1 MNTESELL
9 IKLDALISNWEDETV
24 EFNDA
29 NNDYDKDKIGRYFS
43 ALSNEA
49 NLRNVQCGWLIFGI
63 KEKGKKIMG
72 TNYREKKGLD
82 TLKHEISLQT
92 TGGISFVEIYEVKKE
107 GKRIIMFQIPAA
119 TAGIPTGW
127 KDQYYAREGDS
138 LVPLSLEKMDRIRQQ
153 SNRDWSKLFV
163 KGATIQHLNKDAI
176 SLARN
181 NYKEKMQKPHISQ
194 EIDSMSD
201 EEFLTKMKLIQ
212 NGRITNAC
220 MLLLGNEDY
229 DYLFD
234 YTPEAA
240 WRLYDSKSN
249 IKDYEI
255 FKIPFITLS
264 DRILKKTGTHQNAGD
279 LVYRNLP
286 GYLARLKAENF
297 EKIDLVLTDGQDLYQ
312 EICAY
317 LPHLVEEKKVQLY
330 RDDAVSLSTLYHLR
344 GNMQELL
351 SSKVWLDSGANIIIE
366 SLETL
371 TVIDVNSGKNR
382 SRREEALFAIN
393 VEAAKEI
400 ARQLRLRNISG
411 MILVDFINLKKK
423 EQQQK
428 LISVIREELQ
438 KDSVPANFIDIT
450 RLGLVELTRKKVYK
464 SLREILS

>member
-1 MNTESELL
+1 MHGHYCFLSTENTCLGVSKKLSQEESKRL
-9 IKLDALISNWEDETV
+9 
-24 EFNDA
+24 
-29 NNDYDKDKIGRYFS
+29 S
-43 ALSNEA
+43 ALLENTCKDHEA
-49 NLRNVQCGWLIFGI
+49 EGYGLVFR
-63 KEKGKKIMG
+63 
-72 TNYREKKGLD
+72 TNAGAVPETELCED
-82 TLKHEISLQT
+82 IEL
-92 TGGISFVEIYEVKKE
+92 VKKE
-107 GKRIIMFQIPAA
+107 YRA
-119 TAGIPTGW
+119 
-127 KDQYYAREGDS
+127 
-138 LVPLSLEKMDRIRQQ
+138 
-153 SNRDWSKLFV
+153 
-163 KGATIQHLNKDAI
+163 
-176 SLARN
+176 
-181 NYKEKMQKPHISQ
+181 
-194 EIDSMSD
+194 
-201 EEFLTKMKLIQ
+201 
-212 NGRITNAC
+212 
-220 MLLLGNEDY
+220 
-229 DYLFD
+229 
-234 YTPEAA
+234 
-240 WRLYDSKSN
+240 
-249 IKDYEI
+249 
-255 FKIPFITLS
+255 
-264 DRILKKTGTHQNAGD
+264 LKKTGTHQNAGD

-286 GYLARLKAENF
+286 GYLARLKAESF
-297 EKIDLVLTDGQDLYQ
+297 EKTDLVLTDGQDLYQ

-351 SSKVWLDSGANIIIE
+351 SSKIWLDSGANIIIE

-371 TVIDVNSGKNR
+371 TVIDVNSGKNQ

>member
-1 MNTESELL
+1 MNRIVVTKLEHHQTEYLAYLVLDENRKLQELQVFEPEENTLLDHIYVGYVEKIVPNIHAAFVRIADGQKCYLPLNDVKNPVYTRKLSKKEALCEGDELL
-9 IKLDALISNWEDETV
+9 VQVVKDAVKTKDPVVSTKLVVHGHYCFLSTENTCLGVSKKLSQEES
-24 EFNDA
+24 
-29 NNDYDKDKIGRYFS
+29 KRLS
-43 ALSNEA
+43 ALLENTCKDHEA
-49 NLRNVQCGWLIFGI
+49 EG
-63 KEKGKKIMG
+63 
-72 TNYREKKGLD
+72 YGLV
-82 TLKHEISLQT
+82 
-92 TGGISFVEIYEVKKE
+92 F
-107 GKRIIMFQIPAA
+107 R
-119 TAGIPTGW
+119 
-127 KDQYYAREGDS
+127 
-138 LVPLSLEKMDRIRQQ
+138 
-153 SNRDWSKLFV
+153 
-163 KGATIQHLNKDAI
+163 
-176 SLARN
+176 
-181 NYKEKMQKPHISQ
+181 
-194 EIDSMSD
+194 
-201 EEFLTKMKLIQ
+201 
-212 NGRITNAC
+212 TNAGAVPETELC
-220 MLLLGNEDY
+220 EDIELVQKEY
-229 DYLFD
+229 R
-234 YTPEAA
+234 A
-240 WRLYDSKSN
+240 
-249 IKDYEI
+249 
-255 FKIPFITLS
+255 
-264 DRILKKTGTHQNAGD
+264 LKT
-279 LVYRNLP
+279 
-286 GYLARLKAENF
+286 
-297 EKIDLVLTDGQDLYQ
+297 DLVLTDGQDLYQ

>member
-1 MNTESELL
+1 MNRIVVTKLEHHQTEYLAYLVLDENRKLQGLQVFEPEENTLLDHIYVGYVEKIVPNIHAAFVRIADGQKCYLPLNDVKNPVYTRKLSKKEALCEGDELL
-9 IKLDALISNWEDETV
+9 VQVVKDAVKTKDPVVSTKLVVHGHYCFLSTENTCLGVSKKLSQEES
-24 EFNDA
+24 
-29 NNDYDKDKIGRYFS
+29 KRLS
-43 ALSNEA
+43 ALLENTCKDHEA
-49 NLRNVQCGWLIFGI
+49 EG
-63 KEKGKKIMG
+63 
-72 TNYREKKGLD
+72 YGLV
-82 TLKHEISLQT
+82 
-92 TGGISFVEIYEVKKE
+92 F
-107 GKRIIMFQIPAA
+107 R
-119 TAGIPTGW
+119 
-127 KDQYYAREGDS
+127 
-138 LVPLSLEKMDRIRQQ
+138 
-153 SNRDWSKLFV
+153 
-163 KGATIQHLNKDAI
+163 
-176 SLARN
+176 
-181 NYKEKMQKPHISQ
+181 
-194 EIDSMSD
+194 
-201 EEFLTKMKLIQ
+201 
-212 NGRITNAC
+212 TNAGAVPETELC
-220 MLLLGNEDY
+220 EDIELVQKEY
-229 DYLFD
+229 R
-234 YTPEAA
+234 A
-240 WRLYDSKSN
+240 
-249 IKDYEI
+249 
-255 FKIPFITLS
+255 
-264 DRILKKTGTHQNAGD
+264 LKKTGTHQNAGD

-286 GYLARLKAENF
+286 GYLVRLKAENF
-297 EKIDLVLTDGQDLYQ
+297 EKTDLVLTDGQGLYQ

-317 LPHLVEEKKVQLY
+317 LPHLVKEKKVQLY